1 MDSIKLL
8 NILINKRLLL
18 VKNLVKNQNCIE
30 EIKPYKFAKIKI
42 FYPYIRNNGNLDV
55 CFDLEYFDEQQNK
68 NIKQEFDEL
77 EKLEFEL
84 IGRGLY
90 QYDIELPK

>member
-30 EIKPYKFAKIKI
+30 EIKPYKFAKIKFFI
-42 FYPYIRNNGNLDV
+42 
-55 CFDLEYFDEQQNK
+55 
-68 NIKQEFDEL
+68 
-77 EKLEFEL
+77 L
-84 IGRGLY
+84 I
-90 QYDIELPK
+90 